1 MLWQNPR
8 KHTEKIFYSFT
19 VKLLYFIHN
28 YKLIYS
34 IWVLTPF
41 YLKEPST
48 ETFI

>member
-8 KHTEKIFYSFT
+8 KHTEKNFYSL
-19 VKLLYFIHN
+19 KLLYFIHN

-41 YLKEPST
+41 HFKESST
-48 ETFI
+48 EMFV